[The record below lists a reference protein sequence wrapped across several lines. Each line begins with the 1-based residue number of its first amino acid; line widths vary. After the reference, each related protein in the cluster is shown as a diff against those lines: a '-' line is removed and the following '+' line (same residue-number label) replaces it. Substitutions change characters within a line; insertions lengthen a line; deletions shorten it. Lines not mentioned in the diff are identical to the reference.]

1 MQIQILASGSSGNA
15 TIVRDGETVVLLD
28 AGISMRRI
36 RLGLE
41 SMGLVYE
48 DVDAIVLTHEHSD
61 HVSGLKMI
69 RKYYNHIPILAS
81 AGTGDAIGLST
92 CARAVRAGETF
103 EVGSLTFHPYTVSHD
118 AREPLGYRFESSGGM
133 IAGWATD
140 LGEWSEEVAEH
151 LEGCDMVMIEA
162 NHDIKM
168 LARGP
173 YPAFL
178 KRRVAS
184 RMGHLSN
191 VQARALLERVASPR
205 LSVVALGHLSGSNNT
220 AEVAQTT
227 VGEALRGA
235 SIHLAGAPR
244 KEASRLIEL
253 PGDYPAYVPDPPL
266 QAELF

>member
-15 TIVRDGETVVLLD
+15 TIVRDGESVVLLD

-41 SMGLVYE
+41 SMGLAYD
-48 DVDAIVLTHEHSD
+48 DVDAVVLTHDHSD

-69 RKYYNHIPILAS
+69 RKHHGRIPILAS
-81 AGTGDAIGLST
+81 RGTADAIGLGRG
-92 CARAVRAGETF
+92 ARTVRAGEAF
-103 EVGSLTFHPYTVSHD
+103 EVGGLTFHPYPVSHD
-118 AREPLGYRFESSGGM
+118 ASEPLGYRFESSGGVTV
-133 IAGWATD
+133 GWATD
-140 LGEWSEEVAEH
+140 LGEWNEQVAEH

-162 NHDIKM
+162 NHDVRM

-184 RMGHLSN
+184 RLGHLSN
-191 VQARALLERVASPR
+191 AQARALLDRVASPR

-220 AEVAQTT
+220 PEAAAAT

-235 SIHLAGAPR
+235 SVHLTVAPR
-244 KEASRLIEL
+244 KSASRLLEL
-253 PGDYPAYVPDPPL
+253 PGDYPAHVPEPPL